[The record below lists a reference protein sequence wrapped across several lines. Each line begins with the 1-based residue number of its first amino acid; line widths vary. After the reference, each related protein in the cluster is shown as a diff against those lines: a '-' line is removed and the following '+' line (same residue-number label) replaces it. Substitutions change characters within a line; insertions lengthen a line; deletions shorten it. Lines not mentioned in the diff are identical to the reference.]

1 MPVRAGGIDQ
11 GKDCLMRLRSLLFV
25 PGDRPERF
33 AKAAASGADAI
44 ILDLEDSVSLAN
56 KEAARAA
63 VAEYLSGT
71 REVITLVRV
80 NPLDG
85 HMTAADV
92 AAIADA
98 RADAIM
104 LPKAEGAPSIQQLD
118 TILRSESARDASL
131 PPILP
136 IATETPAA
144 IFTLGSYREVK
155 DRLIGLTWGA
165 EDLPAAIGAT
175 ASRNDDGSYTQPY
188 EVARALTLFAAHG
201 AGAAAID
208 TVFPA
213 IKNEA
218 GLAAYAARAR
228 RDGFTG
234 MMAIHPSQVEP
245 INAAFTPAVE
255 EVQRAQAIVDAF
267 AANPGVGVLQ
277 VDGKMVDAPHLKQAQ
292 HILSLAD

>member
-1 MPVRAGGIDQ
+1 
-11 GKDCLMRLRSLLFV
+11 MRLRSLLFV

-63 VAEYLSGT
+63 VAEYLLGD
-71 REVITLVRV
+71 REVVTLVRV

-92 AAIADA
+92 AAIAAA
-98 RADAIM
+98 RPDAIM
-104 LPKAEGAPSIQQLD
+104 LPKAEGAPSILQLD
-118 TILRSESARDASL
+118 TILRSESERDMSL
-131 PPILP
+131 PPVLP

-144 IFTLGSYREVK
+144 IFTLGSYRDVQ
-155 DRLIGLTWGA
+155 DRLLGVTWGA

-175 ASRNDDGSYTQPY
+175 SSRHDDGSYTSPY

-201 AGAAAID
+201 AGVAAID

-213 IKNEA
+213 IKDEA

-234 MMAIHPSQVEP
+234 MMAIHPSQVEA
-245 INAAFTPAVE
+245 INAAFTPADE

-277 VDGKMVDAPHLKQAQ
+277 VDGKMIDAPHLKQAR

>member
-1 MPVRAGGIDQ
+1 
-11 GKDCLMRLRSLLFV
+11 MRLRSLLFV

-56 KEAARAA
+56 KDAARHAIA
-63 VAEYLSGT
+63 DYLAGA
-71 REVITLVRV
+71 REVFTLVRV

-85 HMTAADV
+85 HLTAADV
-92 AAIADA
+92 AAIVAA
-98 RADAIM
+98 RPDAIM
-104 LPKAEGAPSIQQLD
+104 LPKAEGAPSIAQLD
-118 TILRSESARDASL
+118 LILRSEGAAEASL

-136 IATETPAA
+136 IATETAAA
-144 IFTLGSYREVK
+144 IFTLGSYREAK
-155 DRLIGLTWGA
+155 DRLLGLTWGA

-175 ASRNDDGSYTQPY
+175 TSREADGSYTAPY
-188 EVARALTLFAAHG
+188 DVARALTLFAAHA
-201 AGAAAID
+201 AGVAAID

-213 IKNEA
+213 IKDEA

-234 MMAIHPSQVEP
+234 MMAIHPSQVEA
-245 INAAFTPAVE
+245 INAAFTPSAD
-255 EVQRAQAIVDAF
+255 EVSRAQAIVDAF

-277 VDGKMVDAPHLKQAQ
+277 VDGKMVDAPHLKQAK

>member
-1 MPVRAGGIDQ
+1 
-11 GKDCLMRLRSLLFV
+11 MRLRSLLFV

-44 ILDLEDSVSLAN
+44 TLDLEDSVSLAN
-56 KEAARAA
+56 KEAARHAIADYLAA
-63 VAEYLSGT
+63 E

-85 HMTAADV
+85 HLTAADV
-92 AAIADA
+92 AAIIAA
-98 RADAIM
+98 RPDAIM
-104 LPKAEGAPSIQQLD
+104 LPKAEGAPSIAQLD
-118 TILRSESARDASL
+118 TIIRSESAADASL
-131 PPILP
+131 PPVLP

-144 IFTLGSYREVK
+144 IFTLGSYREAK
-155 DRLIGLTWGA
+155 DRLLGLTWGA

-175 ASRNDDGSYTQPY
+175 TSREADGSYTAPY
-188 EVARALTLFAAHG
+188 DVARALTLFAAHA
-201 AGAAAID
+201 AGVAAID

-213 IKNEA
+213 IKDEA

-234 MMAIHPSQVEP
+234 MMAIHPAQVET
-245 INAAFTPAVE
+245 INAAFTPSAD
-255 EVQRAQAIVDAF
+255 EVSRAQAIVDAF
-267 AANPGVGVLQ
+267 AVSPGVGVLQ
-277 VDGKMVDAPHLKQAQ
+277 VDGKMVDAPHLKQAK

>member
-1 MPVRAGGIDQ
+1 
-11 GKDCLMRLRSLLFV
+11 MRLRSLLFV

-44 ILDLEDSVSLAN
+44 ILDLEDSVSPAN
-56 KEAARAA
+56 KDAARHAI
-63 VAEYLSGT
+63 AEYLAGT
-71 REVITLVRV
+71 REVVTLVRV

-85 HMTAADV
+85 HMTAADI
-92 AAIADA
+92 AAVIGA
-98 RADAIM
+98 RPDAIM

-118 TILRSESARDASL
+118 TIMRSETAEDASL
-131 PPILP
+131 PAILP

-155 DRLIGLTWGA
+155 DRLLGLTWGA

-175 ASRNDDGSYTQPY
+175 TSRQDDGSYTSPY

-201 AGAAAID
+201 AGVAAID

-213 IKNEA
+213 IKDET

-245 INAAFTPAVE
+245 INAAFTPSADE
-255 EVQRAQAIVDAF
+255 AARAQAIVDAF
-267 AANPGVGVLQ
+267 AANPGAGVLQ
-277 VDGKMVDAPHLKQAQ
+277 VDGKMVDAPHLKQAR

>member
-1 MPVRAGGIDQ
+1 
-11 GKDCLMRLRSLLFV
+11 MRLRSLLFV

-44 ILDLEDSVSLAN
+44 ILDLEDSVSLVN

-63 VAEYLSGT
+63 VAEYLAGE

-92 AAIADA
+92 AAIAGA
-98 RADAIM
+98 RPDAIM
-104 LPKAEGAPSIQQLD
+104 LPKAEGAPSILQLD

-131 PPILP
+131 PAVLP

-155 DRLIGLTWGA
+155 DRLLGLTWGA

-175 ASRNDDGSYTQPY
+175 TSRNDDGNYTAPY
-188 EVARALTLFAAHG
+188 EMARALTLFAAHG
-201 AGAAAID
+201 ANTAAID

-213 IKNEA
+213 IKDET

-234 MMAIHPSQVEP
+234 MMAIHPSQVGP
-245 INAAFTPAVE
+245 INAAFTPSTE
-255 EVQRAQAIVDAF
+255 EVARAQAIVDAF

-277 VDGKMVDAPHLKQAQ
+277 VDGKMVDAPHLKQAH

>member
-1 MPVRAGGIDQ
+1 
-11 GKDCLMRLRSLLFV
+11 MRLRSLLFV

-44 ILDLEDSVSLAN
+44 ILDLEDSVSPAN
-56 KEAARAA
+56 KETARAA
-63 VAEYLSGT
+63 IADYLAGT
-71 REVITLVRV
+71 REVVTLVRV

-92 AAIADA
+92 AAIAAA
-98 RADAIM
+98 RPDAIM
-104 LPKAEGAPSIQQLD
+104 LPKAEGAPSIAQLD

-131 PPILP
+131 PPVLP

-155 DRLIGLTWGA
+155 DRLLGLTWGA

-175 ASRNDDGSYTQPY
+175 TSRESDGSYTSPY
-188 EVARALTLFAAHG
+188 KVARAMTLFAAH
-201 AGAAAID
+201 AAAAAAID

-213 IKNEA
+213 IKDEA

-245 INAAFTPAVE
+245 INAAFTPSND
-255 EVQRAQAIVDAF
+255 EVSRAQAIVDAF

-277 VDGKMVDAPHLKQAQ
+277 VDGKMVDAPHLKQAK
-292 HILSLAD
+292 HILALSD